1 MDHSRLPRRR
11 TLLIGLAAVGLVPLA
26 GCMTKPLQPVRADG
40 SYCHRIGRSYR
51 PTLTCTTEPVPPVDT
66 EAQSKRF
73 EPSAG
78 ALTVYVLR
86 KRWGDSRNLVV
97 TSIDGRRQVTT
108 IPESLMRV
116 RLKPGE
122 HRLVLEWEGRSS
134 EIVVTGA
141 AGEVRFVELVGSV
154 WSWGSSYRWENG
166 ALDSS
171 RDRAIASKLIADID
185 MRL

>member
-1 MDHSRLPRRR
+1 
-11 TLLIGLAAVGLVPLA
+11 
-26 GCMTKPLQPVRADG
+26 
-40 SYCHRIGRSYR
+40 
-51 PTLTCTTEPVPPVDT
+51 
-66 EAQSKRF
+66 
-73 EPSAG
+73 
-78 ALTVYVLR
+78 LTVYVLR
-86 KRWGDSRNLVV
+86 KRWGDARNLVV

-122 HRLVLEWEGRSS
+122 HRLVLEWEGRAS

-141 AGEVRFVELVGSV
+141 GGEVRFVELVGSV

>member
-1 MDHSRLPRRR
+1 MKNRRAF
-11 TLLIGLAAVGLVPLA
+11 GLALLGVGLLPLG

-40 SYCHRIGRSYR
+40 SYCHRIGKSYR
-51 PTLTCTTEPVPPVDT
+51 PTLTCTTEPVPPLDT
-66 EAQSKRF
+66 EAQAKRF
-73 EPSAG
+73 EPSAD

-86 KRWGDSRNLVV
+86 KRWGDARNLVV

-122 HRLVLEWEGRSS
+122 HRLVLEWEGRAS

-154 WSWGSSYRWENG
+154 WSWGSSYRWANG